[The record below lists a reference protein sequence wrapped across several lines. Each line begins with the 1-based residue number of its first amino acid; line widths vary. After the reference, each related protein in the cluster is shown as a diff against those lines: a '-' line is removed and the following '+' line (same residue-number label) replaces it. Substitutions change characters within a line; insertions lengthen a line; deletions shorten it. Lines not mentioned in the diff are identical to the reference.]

1 MLDYTIIIEIV
12 IKKGSFCKETT
23 LIILIFNFIY
33 QFLVDLLLQWI
44 VLLDDWFHQ
53 ALQDE

>member
-12 IKKGSFCKETT
+12 IKKGSFRKETT

-44 VLLDDWFHQ
+44 VLLDD
-53 ALQDE
+53 

>member
-1 MLDYTIIIEIV
+1 MLDYTIIIEII
-12 IKKGSFCKETT
+12 IKKGSFHKETT
-23 LIILIFNFIY
+23 LTILIFNFIY

-53 ALQDE
+53 AL